1 MDHATPAAV
10 ILSIILLAPIF
21 YYILKAQ
28 SGLKIPIRRIPG
40 IDAINEAI
48 GRTVELGRPI
58 SFTTGLTG
66 VNALLY
72 ACLGT
77 LKYVARKAAMFS
89 SKFFVPCSDPEALV
103 LTEVTTQSAYRAE
116 KKFALYN
123 PESIR
128 FLSEDQFAYAAG
140 YMGLVHRENVG
151 AAFLFGSFAAESL
164 ILAEAGQQIGA
175 FQVAATTSPPQV
187 PFFITACDY
196 TLIGEELYAAGAYL
210 SEDPVQTGSLKGQ
223 DIAKAILLSTVILGS
238 LIATF
243 FPTTTSTGENDNH
256 LKRWLETPWTTDSA
270 DKENPKG
277 DGN

>member
-1 MDHATPAAV
+1 VEHATPAAI
-10 ILSIILLAPIF
+10 ILSILFVTPIF
-21 YYILKAQ
+21 YYIFKAQ
-28 SGLKIPIRRIPG
+28 SGLKISVRRIPG

-58 SFTTGLTG
+58 SFTSGLTG
-66 VNALLY
+66 ISPLLY

-77 LKYVARKAAMFS
+77 LKYIAQKAAMFG

-151 AAFLFGSFAAESL
+151 AAFLFGRFAAESL
-164 ILAEAGQQIGA
+164 ILAEAGQQIGT
-175 FQVAATTSPPQV
+175 FQVAATTEPAQV

-223 DIAKAILLSTVILGS
+223 DIAKATLLSIVVLGS
-238 LIATF
+238 LVATF
-243 FPTTTSTGENDNH
+243 APTTTPTGEKDNH
-256 LKRWLETPWTTDSA
+256 LERLLKTPWTTSTTEESSKEDSS
-270 DKENPKG
+270 
-277 DGN
+277 